1 MSNLRIKVVKDTHG
15 DKMVIIFEQGKL
27 SNPLLLLE
35 EYEWN
40 KLKHGVTAHL
50 EGYEY

>member
-15 DKMVIIFEQGKL
+15 DKMMIIFEKGEL

-35 EYEWN
+35 EYEWDA
-40 KLKHGVTAHL
+40 LKHSVTARL
-50 EGYEY
+50 EEYEY